1 MEQDRPLGQPEDRSW
16 GWESTQRGDFTQV
29 PFPPSEGGT
38 QAEDLVSG
46 VLPGMPRP
54 CRLRCVTPD
63 TTG

>member
-1 MEQDRPLGQPEDRSW
+1 MGEHPKAGTLPRCRS
-16 GWESTQRGDFTQV
+16 
-29 PFPPSEGGT
+29 PPSEGGT

-46 VLPGMPRP
+46 VLPGMPCP